1 MEKTYLYSDYDVAEN
16 AVEAEKNINTRNE
29 NNNYNQVAFDTK
41 NYLNVRLDPGQTEK
55 TLKIRLL
62 PFPDTKTPFLH
73 IHMHTIRVPK
83 EIAASGWKSYV
94 CLEKTEGLDTENLG
108 TKCPFCDLARSA
120 YKDAKNELDPQKKE
134 ILRQRG
140 KENLSSEFVVM
151 RCIERGKEDEGVKF
165 WKVKIHQDKGDPYN
179 LICTLAETRKREWF
193 EDPENNGKD
202 PRESNILS
210 INPYGYDLQI
220 TIKKKT
226 EVDKRGQTVEKTSYQ
241 VTDAKKP
248 SPLSADLEQG
258 KAWVLDPK
266 KWFEVFVPKPY
277 DYLAIVMQG
286 KMPWY
291 DRGIGKWVSKEEKD
305 EQQQAEV
312 ERANEEIRRA
322 EEVSAQ
328 ALAPQTVQKQME
340 EDPVGVFSNSPED
353 DLPF

>member
-1 MEKTYLYSDYDVAEN
+1 MKIMKKFLLILFTIHFSLFTALSQTVLSPYQPGVTSEGAVYFLPKTAISV
-16 AVEAEKNINTRNE
+16 
-29 NNNYNQVAFDTK
+29 
-41 NYLNVRLDPGQTEK
+41 
-55 TLKIRLL
+55 TLL
-62 PFPDTKTPFLH
+62 
-73 IHMHTIRVPK
+73 
-83 EIAASGWKSYV
+83 
-94 CLEKTEGLDTENLG
+94 
-108 TKCPFCDLARSA
+108 
-120 YKDAKNELDPQKKE
+120 
-134 ILRQRG
+134 
-140 KENLSSEFVVM
+140 
-151 RCIERGKEDEGVKF
+151 
-165 WKVKIHQDKGDPYN
+165 
-179 LICTLAETRKREWF
+179 
-193 EDPENNGKD
+193 
-202 PRESNILS
+202 
-210 INPYGYDLQI
+210 
-220 TIKKKT
+220 
-226 EVDKRGQTVEKTSYQ
+226 VEKTSYQ